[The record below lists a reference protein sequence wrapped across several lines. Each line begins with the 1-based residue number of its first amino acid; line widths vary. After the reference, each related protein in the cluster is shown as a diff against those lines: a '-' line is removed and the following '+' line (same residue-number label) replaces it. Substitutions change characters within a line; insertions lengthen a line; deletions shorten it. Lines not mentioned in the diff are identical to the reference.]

1 MGHRYSLS
9 SVEIEDIYLKLDHE
23 LADLFNYL
31 DKTVGAGN
39 YTFFL
44 TADHAASYNSRY
56 FMDMK
61 GNGGYFPSR
70 QIITALNDNL
80 KAKFGQEKLVKS
92 LMNYQVHLDNE
103 KIETLKLDEEAIKTD
118 IIKYLKKQD
127 GVAFVF
133 DMSKGD
139 ALQAPLAIREKAI
152 NGYNIKR
159 SGVIQIVVEPQWYDG
174 TPRSTG
180 TTHGTWSSFDSH
192 TFSIYGLGHQ
202 TWGI

>member
-1 MGHRYSLS
+1 METEGYELIKTTPMGNTLTLDLAKAAIEHEKLGNNPTKNTDFLCVSLSATDYVGHRYSLS

-103 KIETLKLDEEAIKTD
+103 KLKL
-118 IIKYLKKQD
+118 
-127 GVAFVF
+127 
-133 DMSKGD
+133 
-139 ALQAPLAIREKAI
+139 
-152 NGYNIKR
+152 
-159 SGVIQIVVEPQWYDG
+159 
-174 TPRSTG
+174 
-180 TTHGTWSSFDSH
+180 
-192 TFSIYGLGHQ
+192 
-202 TWGI
+202 